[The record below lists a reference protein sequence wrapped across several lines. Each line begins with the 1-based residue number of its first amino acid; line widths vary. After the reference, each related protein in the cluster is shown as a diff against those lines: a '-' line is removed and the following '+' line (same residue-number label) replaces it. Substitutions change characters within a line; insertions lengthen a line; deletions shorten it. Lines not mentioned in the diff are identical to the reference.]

1 MNFGLKILNF
11 FKMGGNDRYIN
22 RCWFNK
28 DIGILVDYKFN
39 MKKLYGIVV
48 EL

>member
-1 MNFGLKILNF
+1 MIDILIDVDLI
-11 FKMGGNDRYIN
+11 K
-22 RCWFNK
+22 
-28 DIGILVDYKFN
+28 IGILVDYKFN